1 MELNIM
7 KTSPAVTIRRTV
19 LAALVAGG
27 SALLVG
33 CAGNPPTEQFAVTN
47 TVVKSAVSA
56 GGPQYAPVEMKN
68 AQDKLAQAEN
78 LLREERYDEAR
89 RIAEQAERAGKVIKS
104 VHDFVRRRDQA
115 REAVPA
121 RALLDAV
128 MPLVSLQAR
137 KLSVNVVIDVDPS
150 CGAVLCDRTMV

>member
-56 GGPQYAPVEMKN
+56 GSPQYAPVEMKN

-89 RIAEQAERAGKVIKS
+89 RIAEQAEW
-104 VHDFVRRRDQA
+104 DA
-115 REAVPA
+115 RVAE
-121 RALLDAV
+121 RKALATKAQKTLDDAQKGV
-128 MPLVSLQAR
+128 QQIREEGSRQPIIVQ
-137 KLSVNVVIDVDPS
+137 
-150 CGAVLCDRTMV
+150 

>member
-1 MELNIM
+1 M

-19 LAALVAGG
+19 MTALVAGG
-27 SALLVG
+27 TVLLAG

-56 GGPQYAPVEMKN
+56 GAPQYAPVEMKT

-89 RIAEQAERAGKVIKS
+89 RIAEQAEW
-104 VHDFVRRRDQA
+104 DA
-115 REAVPA
+115 RVAE
-121 RALLDAV
+121 RKALATKAQKTLEDAQKGV
-128 MPLVSLQAR
+128 QQIREEGSRQPIILQ
-137 KLSVNVVIDVDPS
+137 
-150 CGAVLCDRTMV
+150 

>member
-89 RIAEQAERAGKVIKS
+89 RIAEQAEW
-104 VHDFVRRRDQA
+104 DA
-115 REAVPA
+115 RVAE
-121 RALLDAV
+121 RKALASKAQKTLDDAQKGV
-128 MPLVSLQAR
+128 QQIREEGSRQPIIVQ
-137 KLSVNVVIDVDPS
+137 
-150 CGAVLCDRTMV
+150 

>member
-19 LAALVAGG
+19 MTALVAGG
-27 SALLVG
+27 TVLLAG

-56 GGPQYAPVEMKN
+56 GAPQYAPVEMKT

-89 RIAEQAERAGKVIKS
+89 RIAEQAEW
-104 VHDFVRRRDQA
+104 DA
-115 REAVPA
+115 RVAE
-121 RALLDAV
+121 RKALATKAQKTLEDAQKGV
-128 MPLVSLQAR
+128 QQIREEGSRQPIILQ
-137 KLSVNVVIDVDPS
+137 
-150 CGAVLCDRTMV
+150 

>member
-7 KTSPAVTIRRTV
+7 KTSPAVMIRRTV
-19 LAALVAGG
+19 MTALVAGG
-27 SALLVG
+27 TVLIAG

-56 GGPQYAPVEMKN
+56 GAPQYAPVEMKT

-89 RIAEQAERAGKVIKS
+89 RIAEQAEW
-104 VHDFVRRRDQA
+104 DA
-115 REAVPA
+115 RVAE
-121 RALLDAV
+121 RKALATKAQKTLEDAQKGV
-128 MPLVSLQAR
+128 QQIREEGSRQPIILQ
-137 KLSVNVVIDVDPS
+137 
-150 CGAVLCDRTMV
+150 

>member
-89 RIAEQAERAGKVIKS
+89 RIAEQAEW
-104 VHDFVRRRDQA
+104 DA
-115 REAVPA
+115 RVAE
-121 RALLDAV
+121 RKALATKAQKTLDDAQKGV
-128 MPLVSLQAR
+128 QQIREEGSRQPIIVQ
-137 KLSVNVVIDVDPS
+137 
-150 CGAVLCDRTMV
+150 

>member
-7 KTSPAVTIRRTV
+7 KTSPAVMIRRTV
-19 LAALVAGG
+19 MTALVAGG
-27 SALLVG
+27 TVLLAG

-56 GGPQYAPVEMKN
+56 GAPQYAPVEMKT

-89 RIAEQAERAGKVIKS
+89 RIAEQAEW
-104 VHDFVRRRDQA
+104 DA
-115 REAVPA
+115 RVAE
-121 RALLDAV
+121 RKALATKAQKTLEDAQKGV
-128 MPLVSLQAR
+128 QQIREEGSRQPIILQ
-137 KLSVNVVIDVDPS
+137 
-150 CGAVLCDRTMV
+150 

>member
-1 MELNIM
+1 M

-89 RIAEQAERAGKVIKS
+89 RIAEQAEW
-104 VHDFVRRRDQA
+104 DA
-115 REAVPA
+115 RVAE
-121 RALLDAV
+121 RKALASKAQKTLDDAQKGV
-128 MPLVSLQAR
+128 QQIREEGSRQPIIVQ
-137 KLSVNVVIDVDPS
+137 
-150 CGAVLCDRTMV
+150 

>member
-1 MELNIM
+1 M

-19 LAALVAGG
+19 MTALVAGG
-27 SALLVG
+27 TVLLAG

-56 GGPQYAPVEMKN
+56 GAPQYAPVEMKT

-89 RIAEQAERAGKVIKS
+89 RIAEQAEW
-104 VHDFVRRRDQA
+104 DA
-115 REAVPA
+115 RVAE
-121 RALLDAV
+121 RKALATKAQKTLDDAQKGV
-128 MPLVSLQAR
+128 QQIREEGSRQPIILQ
-137 KLSVNVVIDVDPS
+137 
-150 CGAVLCDRTMV
+150 

>member
-19 LAALVAGG
+19 MTALVAGG
-27 SALLVG
+27 TVLLAG

-56 GGPQYAPVEMKN
+56 GAPQYAPVEMKT

-89 RIAEQAERAGKVIKS
+89 RIAEQAEW
-104 VHDFVRRRDQA
+104 DA
-115 REAVPA
+115 RVAE
-121 RALLDAV
+121 RKALATKAQKTLDDAQKGV
-128 MPLVSLQAR
+128 QQIREEGSRQPIILQ
-137 KLSVNVVIDVDPS
+137 
-150 CGAVLCDRTMV
+150 

>member
-19 LAALVAGG
+19 LAALVAGS

-89 RIAEQAERAGKVIKS
+89 RIAEQAEW
-104 VHDFVRRRDQA
+104 DA
-115 REAVPA
+115 RVAE
-121 RALLDAV
+121 RKALATKAQKTLDDAQKGV
-128 MPLVSLQAR
+128 QQIREEGSRQPIIVQ
-137 KLSVNVVIDVDPS
+137 
-150 CGAVLCDRTMV
+150 